1 MSAPDGVYSAT
12 LDING
17 VRIEVFF
24 VAFAYPTDLA
34 AAQAWERCDRSAK
47 RKSHHF
53 SVYRLQDPN
62 VAGLVV
68 ALSETEAPVR
78 SARRLLRSG
87 ATPYEISSERLR
99 AFYLRRARVTMAQG
113 PVPGDAFQRARY
125 GRTGALLS
133 QDGQLHPRRRP
144 QG

>member
-1 MSAPDGVYSAT
+1 MSMPDGVGTET

-17 VRIEVFF
+17 AAIEVFY

-34 AAQAWERCDRSAK
+34 AAQAWERCDSAAK
-47 RKSHHF
+47 RKSHYF
-53 SVYRLQDPN
+53 SVYRLQYPK

-87 ATPYEISSERLR
+87 ATPHEISPDQLK

-113 PVPGDAFQRARY
+113 PTPGGAFQRARY
-125 GRTGALLS
+125 GRTGALLT
-133 QDGQLHPRRRP
+133 QDGQLHPRKRP

>member
-1 MSAPDGVYSAT
+1 VRAPEGVRSAV
-12 LDING
+12 LNING
-17 VRIEVFF
+17 VAVEVFF

-53 SVYRLQDPN
+53 SVYRLQDPK
-62 VAGLVV
+62 VAGLVI
-68 ALSETEAPVR
+68 ALSETEAPIR
-78 SARRLLRSG
+78 SARRLLSG
-87 ATPYEISSERLR
+87 ATPHEISSEHLR

-113 PVPGDAFQRARY
+113 PIPGDAFQRARY